1 MLQLCPKLPVTS
13 TEGRQ
18 LERQRERKGREKK
31 GVEDEGEASGA
42 STKIIIRH
50 WGYCPGTLPLMLR
63 PPLLVPRSAS
73 IPGRM
78 SSILA
83 APDTISNLPEICRAK
98 ASPVAIASS

>member
-1 MLQLCPKLPVTS
+1 MLQLCPKLPITS

-18 LERQRERKGREKK
+18 LERQRKGREKK
-31 GVEDEGEASGA
+31 GVEDEGEASDASNENYNTSLGVLPWYLTTDAATAAVGA
-42 STKIIIRH
+42 
-50 WGYCPGTLPLMLR
+50 
-63 PPLLVPRSAS
+63 SAS
-73 IPGRM
+73 IRRRM